1 MCRHLAYLGPPV
13 SLRSVL
19 TDPAHSLYKQAWA
32 PRRQRHG
39 TVNADGFGVGWYADG
54 DPVPARYRRG
64 GPIWADLSLPDIARV
79 TRSGAVL
86 AAVRSATPGTAAGEQ
101 AAAPFGRDRWLF
113 SHNGSL
119 GDWPAVGR
127 AAGGRRPSRRRPI
140 PVSRPCCRLRRWSTR
155 RSCGR
160 WCCGGCGRAARWRA
174 ALAATIAAVEAAG
187 ATGRF
192 NFLLTDGRSI
202 AATACG
208 DTLWYRASPGAVTVA
223 SEPDDDG
230 PGWTEVPDRHVLTA
244 TPARAAAQPLAGA
257 ANHRATNHGA
267 TRRAA
272 GPPPPTCP
280 VHRQRRQHR
289 RDLDLMT
296 TIEHRLPADYRAAS
310 LRADARAGLTATPKS
325 LPPKWF
331 YDAQGSALFEKITEL
346 PEYYPTRAE
355 RAILRAV
362 APEVAALTGASA
374 LVELG
379 SGSSEKTRLLLSA
392 LRDAGTLRGYV
403 PVDVSESALAAAGD
417 ALAGEYPG
425 LAVHAV
431 VADFEKYL
439 GVPSGSGAAPA
450 RPPKAPPTTLGNGGG
465 PRLVA
470 FLGSTI
476 GNMVPAER
484 AVFLRRVRAQLRPG
498 DAFLLGTD
506 LVKDPVV
513 LVAAYDDSAG
523 VTAAFNKNVLAV
535 LNAELGAD
543 FDLDAFDHV
552 AVWDAGREWIEM
564 RLRAASP
571 QTVRVAGLD
580 LTVRFAAGEEMR
592 TEVSAKFRESGV
604 RAELAAAGLAMRSW
618 WTDPDGQFGLSLAVP
633 A

>member
-1 MCRHLAYLGPPV
+1 
-13 SLRSVL
+13 
-19 TDPAHSLYKQAWA
+19 
-32 PRRQRHG
+32 
-39 TVNADGFGVGWYADG
+39 
-54 DPVPARYRRG
+54 
-64 GPIWADLSLPDIARV
+64 
-79 TRSGAVL
+79 
-86 AAVRSATPGTAAGEQ
+86 
-101 AAAPFGRDRWLF
+101 
-113 SHNGSL
+113 
-119 GDWPAVGR
+119 
-127 AAGGRRPSRRRPI
+127 
-140 PVSRPCCRLRRWSTR
+140 
-155 RSCGR
+155 
-160 WCCGGCGRAARWRA
+160 
-174 ALAATIAAVEAAG
+174 
-187 ATGRF
+187 
-192 NFLLTDGRSI
+192 
-202 AATACG
+202 
-208 DTLWYRASPGAVTVA
+208 
-223 SEPDDDG
+223 
-230 PGWTEVPDRHVLTA
+230 
-244 TPARAAAQPLAGA
+244 
-257 ANHRATNHGA
+257 
-267 TRRAA
+267 
-272 GPPPPTCP
+272 
-280 VHRQRRQHR
+280 
-289 RDLDLMT
+289 MT

-310 LRADARAGLTATPKS
+310 LRADALAGLTATPKS

-362 APEVAALTGASA
+362 APEIAALTAA
-374 LVELG
+374 ATLVELG
-379 SGSSEKTRLLLSA
+379 SGSSDKTRLLLSA

-417 ALAGEYPG
+417 ALAAEYPG

-439 GVPSGSGAAPA
+439 GVPSDGPNGA
-450 RPPKAPPTTLGNGGG
+450 TGNEATDDGGDGGG

-484 AVFLRRVRAQLRPG
+484 AVFLRRVRARLRPG

-506 LVKDPVV
+506 LVKDPAV

-523 VTAAFNKNVLAV
+523 VTAAFNKNVLSV

-552 AVWDAGREWIEM
+552 AVWDAEREWIEM
-564 RLRAASP
+564 RLRAASA
-571 QTVRVAGLD
+571 QRVRVRDLG
-580 LTVRFAAGEEMR
+580 LTVEFEAGEEMR

-618 WTDPDGQFGLSLAVP
+618 WTDEGGQFGLSVAVP